1 MARGN
6 ISIVRPGGLYF
17 PPSMQF
23 RTEAGSTAIVAGE
36 PVKLGGTGS
45 NFAILMIDGDPEL
58 AGGVSADTV
67 IGVAS
72 TDGTH
77 TAAANGVVDVLLP
90 LGGVVFSARALTV
103 GSVDT
108 DAELL
113 GVLND
118 RVVFDLTAGVFTVDA
133 AAGDSAT
140 NGIRIVGGDINTS
153 QVHFVFL
160 QRGNLFN

>member
-1 MARGN
+1 MALGDITIRQPAG
-6 ISIVRPGGLYF
+6 YF
-17 PPSMQF
+17 YPPAMRF
-23 RTEAGSTAIVAGE
+23 RTEAGSTAISAGE

-45 NFAILMIDGDPEL
+45 NYAIRCIDGDPEL
-58 AGGVSADTV
+58 AGGGSADTM
-67 IGVAS
+67 IGVAAS
-72 TDGTH
+72 TATH
-77 TAAANGVVDVLLP
+77 TATADGVMDVLLP

-103 GSVDT
+103 ASIDT

-118 RVVFDLTAGVFTVDA
+118 RVVLDLTGTAFTVDA

-140 NGIRIVGGDINTS
+140 NGIRIVGGDTGTG